1 MCSSF
6 YLYLAGE
13 RLKKDIDRKWYW
25 IAGVLLVSLLLVLAL
40 RHEIASGLMTAY
52 RWIADREQ
60 VEQFVAAFGRGA
72 PIVFM
77 VLQILQVIL
86 APVPGE
92 ATGFIG
98 GYLFGSLKG
107 FVYSSLAL
115 AIGSWVNFSIGRF
128 LGKRWVRRWIPDKT
142 LGRFDHLVQRQG
154 VIVLFL
160 LFVFPGFPKD
170 YLCLFLGIT
179 TIPLKIF
186 LVIASIGRMPGTLM
200 LSLQGEFL
208 FDKNYVVFVVVF
220 TVTALLAFVTIRY
233 RETIYRWIEKLN
245 GKTDDGR

>member
-1 MCSSF
+1 M
-6 YLYLAGE
+6 
-13 RLKKDIDRKWYW
+13 RLKKKIDRKWVW
-25 IAGVLLVSLLLVLAL
+25 TIGAFLASLLLVLVF
-40 RHEIASGLMTAY
+40 RHEIARGLMAAY

-60 VEQFVAAFGRGA
+60 VEHFVAAFGRGA
-72 PIVFM
+72 PLIFM
-77 VLQILQVIL
+77 ALQVLQVIV

-115 AIGSWVNFSIGRF
+115 SAGSWINFSIGRF

-142 LGRFDHLVQRQG
+142 LARFDHLVQRQG

-208 FDKNYVVFVVVF
+208 FEKNYVVFIVVF

-245 GKTDDGR
+245 GKIDGDR